1 MEHVL
6 LPSHQNQ
13 MNMISV
19 LSTTNK
25 YILQS
30 SLIDMHKQSIDWQS
44 AAELWKCEIKFF
56 QKLLD
61 SRSSSFQFEE
71 DKKKISHFQSLITYY
86 GGEVID
92 NLASKLRKHEAS
104 LAHILKNNDES
115 DNSYFNEHKGLIDE
129 LTQFSMQFD
138 KLKYELLCF
147 MEPALN

>member
-1 MEHVL
+1 
-6 LPSHQNQ
+6 
-13 MNMISV
+13 MISI

-30 SLIDMHKQSIDWQS
+30 SLIDMHKQSLDWQS
-44 AAELWKCEIKFF
+44 ATELWKCEIKFF

-61 SRSSSFQFEE
+61 TRASTFTLEE

-92 NLASKLRKHEAS
+92 LLASKLRKHEAS
-104 LAHILKNNDES
+104 LARILKDNNES
-115 DNSYFNEHKGLIDE
+115 DTTYYHEHKGLMDE
-129 LTQFSMQFD
+129 LAQFSMQFD

-147 MEPALN
+147 MEPSLN